1 MGAMLDKLFPELM
14 IFGLISPIVAI
25 VAAVLL
31 YVRHRNR
38 VEPER
43 RVPVI
48 GYVLAILIC
57 AAVAGYAGLVF
68 GIQQACDA
76 PKAGNLCG
84 LWGFFVTGPLA
95 SALAMLLVGMVVS
108 SIRPTPKPDDGH
120 SNPV

>member
-38 VEPER
+38 VEPGR
-43 RVPVI
+43 RVPAI
-48 GYVLAILIC
+48 GYALAILIC

-95 SALAMLLVGMVVS
+95 SALAMLLVGMAVA
-108 SIRPTPKPDDGH
+108 SIRPAAKPDDGH